1 MKKNLTPVWLLAI
14 LFIAPNFL
22 NAQTFSDDFEGY
34 NVGDYIGANSSN
46 WTTWSGTTG
55 GAEDAKVV
63 DDKASSGTKSIYFKG
78 SANGGPQDVVLPFG
92 GVYETGTFEYAMKMY
107 VPLGK
112 GAYFNMQGAQQ
123 IGTLWSLDCFLNND
137 GTMSINVP
145 ASGNVG
151 MINFPADIWF
161 ELKFEVNLNTNTWK
175 LFKDGT
181 LALEFQS
188 ATNKVASIDLFPTDG
203 NSEFWVDDVSY
214 QYTPYVVSGTNAS
227 AYYIDMNKGLAG
239 QDRGVTGTIKNLGTN
254 AITSFDVAF
263 DYNGS
268 TLNETVSGVNIPSL
282 GEHEVS
288 FNGMTTLAAGNKAIS
303 LTVSNVNGNGGDDNA
318 ADDSKSLN
326 INPVVP
332 AVGKVVVGEE
342 GTGTWCQWCPRGA
355 VAMDRMAADFDGYFA
370 GIAVHNGD
378 PMVVDVYDQGI
389 GTKISGYPSALVDRG
404 GDIDPGVID
413 GDFMQRIVET
423 PDATLTNGASLDDD
437 TTSIAIS
444 VTTTFNKNITGD
456 WRLVCVLTEDGI
468 QRDSTGYAQSNAYA
482 NNSNGPMGGYENLP
496 SKVPASQ
503 MVYDH
508 VARAISPS
516 FEGTANTFGASVNAG
531 TDVTKVFYFKKGG
544 LWNLSKMH
552 VVAMLIDPTGRINN
566 ASYSTLDAALANGF
580 TSGESVTGV
589 ETPMQ
594 PDDAFGLFPNPTNQT
609 AIVKSVEQVSE
620 IIVTDI
626 TGKVVYRDNQAWEG
640 FYQISKDKT
649 GTGVFLISLFGEE
662 KQILNTQKLVV
673 Y

>member
-1 MKKNLTPVWLLAI
+1 MKRNLTPVWLLAI
-14 LFIAPNFL
+14 LFITPNFL

-63 DDKASSGTKSIYFKG
+63 DDKAASGTKSIYFMG

-239 QDRGVTGTIKNLGTN
+239 QDRAVTGTIKNLGTN

-288 FNGMTTLAAGNKAIS
+288 FNGMTTLAEGNKAIS

-318 ADDSKSLN
+318 SDDTKSLN
-326 INPVVP
+326 LNPVVP
-332 AVGKVVVGEE
+332 AAGKVVVGEE

-404 GDIDPGVID
+404 ADIDPGVID
-413 GDFMQRIVET
+413 GDFMQRIIEA
-423 PDATLTNGASLDDD
+423 PDAVLTNGASLDDD

-444 VTTTFNKNITGD
+444 VTTTFNQNITGD

-552 VVAMLIDPTGRINN
+552 VVAMLIEPSGRVNN
-566 ASYSTLDAALANGF
+566 ASYSTLDAAFANGF
-580 TSGESVTGV
+580 TSGESITGV
-589 ETPMQ
+589 ETPVQ

-620 IIVTDI
+620 IIITDI

>member
-1 MKKNLTPVWLLAI
+1 MKRNLTPIWLLAI

-63 DDKASSGTKSIYFKG
+63 DDKASSGTKSIFFKG
-78 SANGGPQDVVLPFG
+78 TANGGPQDVVLPFG
-92 GVYETGTFEYAMKMY
+92 GLHETGVFEYAMKMY
-107 VPLGK
+107 IPLGK
-112 GAYFNMQGAQQ
+112 GAYFNFQGAQQ

-188 ATNKVASIDLFPTDG
+188 ATNVVASIDLFPTDG
-203 NSEFWVDDVSY
+203 DSEFWVDDVSY

-288 FNGMTTLAAGNKAIS
+288 FNGMTTLAAGNKTIS

-318 ADDSKSLN
+318 ADDTKSLN

-355 VAMDRMAADFDGYFA
+355 VAMDKMAADFDGYFA

-378 PMVVDVYDQGI
+378 PMAFDAYDQGM

-404 GDIDPGVID
+404 PDIDPGVID
-413 GDFMQRIVET
+413 GDFIQRITET
-423 PDATLTNGASLDDD
+423 PDAVLKNGASLDDD

-444 VTTTFNKNITGD
+444 VTTTFNQNITGD

-482 NNSNGPMGGYENLP
+482 NNSNGPMGGYESLP

-516 FEGTANTFGASVNAG
+516 FEGTANTFGASVNSGA
-531 TDVTKVFYFKKGG
+531 DVTKVFYFKKGG

-552 VVAMLIDPTGRINN
+552 VVAMLIEPSGRVNN
-566 ASYSTLDAALANGF
+566 ASYSTLDAALTNGF
-580 TSGESVTGV
+580 ATGESVTGV
-589 ETPMQ
+589 EIPAQ
-594 PDDAFGLFPNPTNQT
+594 PDDAFALFPNPTNQT

-649 GTGVFLISLFGEE
+649 GTGVFLILLFGEE

>member
-1 MKKNLTPVWLLAI
+1 MKRNLTSLWLAAILLLA
-14 LFIAPNFL
+14 PTFL
-22 NAQTFSDDFEGY
+22 IAQTFSDDFEGY

-55 GAEDAKVV
+55 GAEDIKVV
-63 DDKASSGTKSIYFKG
+63 DDKAASGTKSIYFKG

-92 GVYETGTFEYAMKMY
+92 GLHETGIFEYTMKMY
-107 VPLGK
+107 IPLGK
-112 GAYFNMQGAQQ
+112 GAYFNFQGAQQ

-145 ASGNVG
+145 ASGNIG
-151 MINFPADIWF
+151 LINFPADAWF
-161 ELKFEVNLNTNTWK
+161 ELKFDIDLNTNTWK
-175 LFKDGT
+175 LFKDGS
-181 LALEFQS
+181 LELEFQS
-188 ATNKVASIDLFPTDG
+188 ATNKMASIDLFPTDG
-203 NSEFWVDDVSY
+203 NAEFWVDDVSY
-214 QYTPYVVSGTNAS
+214 TYTPYVVSGTNAS
-227 AYYIDMNKGLAG
+227 AYYIDMKKGLAG
-239 QDRGVTGTIKNLGTN
+239 QDRSVSGAIKNLGTT
-254 AITSFDVAF
+254 AITSFDLAF
-263 DYNGS
+263 TYNGN
-268 TLNETVSGVNIPSL
+268 TLNESVSGVNIASL
-282 GEHEVS
+282 GEHEVV
-288 FNGMTTLAAGNKAIS
+288 FNGNTTLAAGNNQIS

-318 ADDSKSLN
+318 GDDTKMLG

-332 AVGKVVVGEE
+332 AVGKIVVGEE

-355 VAMDRMAADFDGYFA
+355 VAMDNMAEDFDGYFA

-378 PMVVDVYDQGI
+378 PMAVDAYDQGM

-423 PDATLTNGASLDDD
+423 PDATLTNGASFDDD

-444 VTTTFNKNITGD
+444 ITTTFNQNITGD

-468 QRDSTGYAQSNAYA
+468 NRDSTGYAQSNAYA

-503 MVYDH
+503 MIYDH

-531 TDVTKVFYFKKGG
+531 TDVTKVFYFKKGS
-544 LWNLSKMH
+544 LWQLSKMH
-552 VVAMLIDPTGRINN
+552 VVGMLIDPTGKINN
-566 ASYSTLDAALANGF
+566 ASYTTLDKAIANGF
-580 TSGESVTGV
+580 TTGESVTGV
-589 ETPMQ
+589 ETPIQ
-594 PDDAFGLFPNPTNQT
+594 PDDAFGLYPNPTNQST
-609 AIVKSVEQVSE
+609 LIKSVEKVSKMV
-620 IIVTDI
+620 VTDV
-626 TGKVVYRDNQAWEG
+626 TGKVIYQDNQAWEG
-640 FYQISKDKT
+640 FYQITKEKL
-649 GTGVFLISLFGEE
+649 GTGIFLITLMGNEN
-662 KQILNTQKLVV
+662 QILSNQKLVV

>member
-1 MKKNLTPVWLLAI
+1 MKRNLTPIWLLAI

-63 DDKASSGTKSIYFKG
+63 DDKASSGTKSIFFKG
-78 SANGGPQDVVLPFG
+78 TANGGPQDVVLPFG
-92 GVYETGTFEYAMKMY
+92 GLHETGTFEYAMKMY
-107 VPLGK
+107 IPLGK
-112 GAYFNMQGAQQ
+112 GAYFNFQGAQQ

-188 ATNKVASIDLFPTDG
+188 ATNVVASIDLFPTDG
-203 NSEFWVDDVSY
+203 DSEFWVDDVSY

-227 AYYIDMNKGLAG
+227 AYYIDMNTGLAG

-288 FNGMTTLAAGNKAIS
+288 FNRMTTLAAGNKTIS

-318 ADDSKSLN
+318 ADDTKSLN

-355 VAMDRMAADFDGYFA
+355 VAMDKMAADFDGYFA

-378 PMVVDVYDQGI
+378 PMAFDAYDQGM

-404 GDIDPGVID
+404 PDIDPGVID
-413 GDFMQRIVET
+413 GDFIQRITET
-423 PDATLTNGASLDDD
+423 PDAVLKNGASLDDD

-444 VTTTFNKNITGD
+444 VTTTFNQNITGD

-482 NNSNGPMGGYENLP
+482 NNSNGPMGGYESLP

-516 FEGTANTFGASVNAG
+516 FEGTANTFGASVNSGA
-531 TDVTKVFYFKKGG
+531 DVTKVFYFKKGG

-552 VVAMLIDPTGRINN
+552 VVAMLIEPSGRVNN
-566 ASYSTLDAALANGF
+566 ASYSTLDAALTNGF
-580 TSGESVTGV
+580 ATGESVTGV
-589 ETPMQ
+589 EIPAQ
-594 PDDAFGLFPNPTNQT
+594 PDDAFALFPNPTNQT

-649 GTGVFLISLFGEE
+649 GTGVFLILLFGEE